1 MDKAEIDEAMTKLR
15 KARFQILTD
24 KRMTFFGVVMMNLR
38 LVPAYWVQ
46 TAAVDGRHLFFNP
59 TFICGLTPAE
69 TKGVV
74 CHEVGHVTGFHK
86 ERENGRE
93 HDRWNIACDIKINAG
108 LRDIKI
114 ELPKGVVYG
123 EHHHQRMTAEEVY
136 ASLPKSNGG
145 GNGKDELE
153 GGPDGPM
160 VMDPGGCGTMISP
173 RDENG
178 KKLSPSEA
186 RAVQH
191 KQHGI
196 IEEAA
201 RMAKAQGSMPAF
213 VERMINESNNEPL
226 PWQDLLRR
234 FVSSYVKRDFTWRRP
249 SRRMM
254 GQGVYLPS
262 QKTEGMSDVV
272 IGVDT
277 SGSISAQVLSDF
289 QKEIQTI
296 MSDCEPDRVHVV
308 YCDAMVHRVEVF
320 ERGSEIKM
328 NPVGGGGTN
337 FAPVF
342 DWVAAQGMSPLCL
355 IFFTDLM
362 GSFGPKPEYPTI
374 WATTHDGT
382 IPFGEKVY
390 VNQNQ

>member
-145 GNGKDELE
+145 GNG
-153 GGPDGPM
+153 
-160 VMDPGGCGTMISP
+160 
-173 RDENG
+173 
-178 KKLSPSEA
+178 
-186 RAVQH
+186 
-191 KQHGI
+191 
-196 IEEAA
+196 EE
-201 RMAKAQGSMPAF
+201 
-213 VERMINESNNEPL
+213 
-226 PWQDLLRR
+226 
-234 FVSSYVKRDFTWRRP
+234 
-249 SRRMM
+249 
-254 GQGVYLPS
+254 
-262 QKTEGMSDVV
+262 
-272 IGVDT
+272 
-277 SGSISAQVLSDF
+277 
-289 QKEIQTI
+289 
-296 MSDCEPDRVHVV
+296 
-308 YCDAMVHRVEVF
+308 
-320 ERGSEIKM
+320 
-328 NPVGGGGTN
+328 
-337 FAPVF
+337 
-342 DWVAAQGMSPLCL
+342 
-355 IFFTDLM
+355 
-362 GSFGPKPEYPTI
+362 
-374 WATTHDGT
+374 
-382 IPFGEKVY
+382 
-390 VNQNQ
+390 